1 MNVNYIA
8 PLVFLLSVF
17 VVAAFL
23 LEGAVAFLCRNR
35 KNAPRRPSRA
45 FSVVA
50 ALAVATIAV
59 QCFAVGAERAR
70 YLTAEEAL
78 RTAVSKND
86 VEARLG
92 TTRGFRLADSSG
104 EPRPEAW
111 VYDFDSP
118 LSPFPFGLPLV
129 VRFDKQD
136 RIVHAL
142 WERSGL
148 PPRVIQTGPPPAALE
163 PHAENAETVGFGS
176 PAGGAG
182 EQSEPEGVSHA
193 EDAESISPCV
203 ILIETTLPERTI
215 AQVLSTVELK
225 RPRLPRPDQFRPRGT
240 AGRVARGGVAPSRR
254 FW

>member
-50 ALAVATIAV
+50 ALAVAAIVV
-59 QCFAVGAERAR
+59 QCFAIRAERAR
-70 YLTAEEAL
+70 YRAAEEAL
-78 RTAVSKND
+78 RTAVSMND
-86 VEARLG
+86 VETRLG
-92 TTRGFRLADSSG
+92 TPRGFHLEGSSG
-104 EPRPEAW
+104 LGPRIWIEEW

-148 PPRVIQTGPPPAALE
+148 PPRVIRTGPPPAAPE
-163 PHAENAETVGFGS
+163 PHAESAEPKPHAES
-176 PAGGAG
+176 
-182 EQSEPEGVSHA
+182 A
-193 EDAESISPCV
+193 EDAE
-203 ILIETTLPERTI
+203 
-215 AQVLSTVELK
+215 
-225 RPRLPRPDQFRPRGT
+225 
-240 AGRVARGGVAPSRR
+240 
-254 FW
+254 

>member
-1 MNVNYIA
+1 MKRLALLLPLLALVAAPARAADPATNAPALPARISVNYIA
-8 PLVFLLSVF
+8 PLVFLLSIF

-35 KNAPRRPSRA
+35 KNAPRGPSRA
-45 FSVVA
+45 FSTVA
-50 ALAVATIAV
+50 ALAAATVVV
-59 QCFAVGAERAR
+59 QCFAICAERAR
-70 YLTAEEAL
+70 YRAAEEAL

-92 TTRGFRLADSSG
+92 TPRGFRLADSSG
-104 EPRPEAW
+104 EGPRTEEW

-148 PPRVIQTGPPPAALE
+148 PPRVIRTGPPPAASE
-163 PHAENAETVGFGS
+163 PHAESAET
-176 PAGGAG
+176 A
-182 EQSEPEGVSHA
+182 EPNPHA
-193 EDAESISPCV
+193 ESAE
-203 ILIETTLPERTI
+203 
-215 AQVLSTVELK
+215 
-225 RPRLPRPDQFRPRGT
+225 
-240 AGRVARGGVAPSRR
+240 
-254 FW
+254 

>member
-50 ALAVATIAV
+50 ALAVAAIVV
-59 QCFAVGAERAR
+59 QCFAVRAERAR
-70 YLTAEEAL
+70 YRAAEEAL
-78 RTAVSKND
+78 RTAVSMND
-86 VEARLG
+86 VETRLG
-92 TTRGFRLADSSG
+92 TPRGFHLEGSSG
-104 EPRPEAW
+104 LGPRIWIEEW

-148 PPRVIQTGPPPAALE
+148 PPRVIQTGPPPAAPE
-163 PHAENAETVGFGS
+163 PHAESAEPKPHAES
-176 PAGGAG
+176 
-182 EQSEPEGVSHA
+182 A
-193 EDAESISPCV
+193 EDAE
-203 ILIETTLPERTI
+203 
-215 AQVLSTVELK
+215 
-225 RPRLPRPDQFRPRGT
+225 
-240 AGRVARGGVAPSRR
+240 
-254 FW
+254 

>member
-35 KNAPRRPSRA
+35 KNAPRGPSRA

-70 YLTAEEAL
+70 YRTAEEAL

-92 TTRGFRLADSSG
+92 TPRGFHLEGSSG
-104 EPRPEAW
+104 LGPRIWIEEW

-129 VRFDKQD
+129 VRFDEKDQ
-136 RIVHAL
+136 IVHAL

-148 PPRVIQTGPPPAALE
+148 RRASSRPDHRPPRLNPTQ
-163 PHAENAETVGFGS
+163 
-176 PAGGAG
+176 
-182 EQSEPEGVSHA
+182 
-193 EDAESISPCV
+193 
-203 ILIETTLPERTI
+203 R
-215 AQVLSTVELK
+215 AQ
-225 RPRLPRPDQFRPRGT
+225 RP
-240 AGRVARGGVAPSRR
+240 
-254 FW
+254 

>member
-35 KNAPRRPSRA
+35 KNAPRGPSRA

-50 ALAVATIAV
+50 ALAVAAIVV
-59 QCFAVGAERAR
+59 QCFAIRAERAR
-70 YLTAEEAL
+70 YRAAEEAL

-92 TTRGFRLADSSG
+92 TPRRTTLYFTETGRLV
-104 EPRPEAW
+104 EW
-111 VYDFDSP
+111 VYGFDSP

-193 EDAESISPCV
+193 ESAE
-203 ILIETTLPERTI
+203 
-215 AQVLSTVELK
+215 
-225 RPRLPRPDQFRPRGT
+225 
-240 AGRVARGGVAPSRR
+240 
-254 FW
+254 

>member
-8 PLVFLLSVF
+8 PLVFLLLVF

-50 ALAVATIAV
+50 ALAVAAIVV
-59 QCFAVGAERAR
+59 QCFAIRAERAR
-70 YLTAEEAL
+70 YRAAEEAL

-92 TTRGFRLADSSG
+92 TPRGTTRNFTETGRFVD
-104 EPRPEAW
+104 W
-111 VYDFDSP
+111 VYEFDSP

-148 PPRVIQTGPPPAALE
+148 PPRAIRTGPPPAALE

-182 EQSEPEGVSHA
+182 EQSEPDEGVSHA
-193 EDAESISPCV
+193 EDAE
-203 ILIETTLPERTI
+203 
-215 AQVLSTVELK
+215 
-225 RPRLPRPDQFRPRGT
+225 
-240 AGRVARGGVAPSRR
+240 
-254 FW
+254 

>member
-35 KNAPRRPSRA
+35 KNAPRGPSRA

-50 ALAVATIAV
+50 ALAVAAIVV
-59 QCFAVGAERAR
+59 QCFAIRAERAR
-70 YLTAEEAL
+70 YRAAEEAL

-92 TTRGFRLADSSG
+92 TPRGTTLYFTETGRLV
-104 EPRPEAW
+104 EW
-111 VYDFDSP
+111 VYGFDSP
-118 LSPFPFGLPLV
+118 LSPFPIGRPLV
-129 VRFDKQD
+129 ILFNEMDKD

-142 WERSGL
+142 WKRSGL
-148 PPRVIQTGPPPAALE
+148 PPRYVRTGPPPAALE

-193 EDAESISPCV
+193 ESAE
-203 ILIETTLPERTI
+203 
-215 AQVLSTVELK
+215 
-225 RPRLPRPDQFRPRGT
+225 
-240 AGRVARGGVAPSRR
+240 
-254 FW
+254 

>member
-35 KNAPRRPSRA
+35 KNAPRGPSRA

-50 ALAVATIAV
+50 ALAVAAIVV
-59 QCFAVGAERAR
+59 QCFAIRAERAR
-70 YLTAEEAL
+70 YRAAEEAL
-78 RTAVSKND
+78 RTAVSMND
-86 VEARLG
+86 VETRLG
-92 TTRGFRLADSSG
+92 TPQGFHLEGSSG
-104 EPRPEAW
+104 LGPRIWIEEW

-129 VRFDKQD
+129 VRFDEKDQ
-136 RIVHAL
+136 IVHAL

-148 PPRVIQTGPPPAALE
+148 PPRVIRTGPPPAALE

-193 EDAESISPCV
+193 EDAE
-203 ILIETTLPERTI
+203 
-215 AQVLSTVELK
+215 
-225 RPRLPRPDQFRPRGT
+225 
-240 AGRVARGGVAPSRR
+240 
-254 FW
+254 

>member
-50 ALAVATIAV
+50 ALAVAAIVV
-59 QCFAVGAERAR
+59 QCFAVRAERAR
-70 YLTAEEAL
+70 YRAAEEAL
-78 RTAVSKND
+78 RTAVSMND
-86 VEARLG
+86 VETRLG
-92 TTRGFRLADSSG
+92 TPQGFHLEGSSG
-104 EPRPEAW
+104 LGPRIWIEDW

-129 VRFDKQD
+129 VRFDEKDQ
-136 RIVHAL
+136 IVHAL

-193 EDAESISPCV
+193 EDAE
-203 ILIETTLPERTI
+203 
-215 AQVLSTVELK
+215 
-225 RPRLPRPDQFRPRGT
+225 
-240 AGRVARGGVAPSRR
+240 
-254 FW
+254 

>member
-35 KNAPRRPSRA
+35 KNAPRGPSRA

-50 ALAVATIAV
+50 ALAVAAIVV
-59 QCFAVGAERAR
+59 QCFAVRAERAR
-70 YLTAEEAL
+70 YRAAEEAL

-92 TTRGFRLADSSG
+92 TPRGFRLADSSG
-104 EPRPEAW
+104 EPRTEEW

-163 PHAENAETVGFGS
+163 PHAENAEPNPHTES
-176 PAGGAG
+176 
-182 EQSEPEGVSHA
+182 A

-225 RPRLPRPDQFRPRGT
+225 RPRLPRPDHSRQRGA
-240 AGRVARGGVAPSRR
+240 AGRAARGGVVPSRR

>member
-35 KNAPRRPSRA
+35 KNAPRGPSRA

-50 ALAVATIAV
+50 ALAVAAIVV
-59 QCFAVGAERAR
+59 QCLAIRAERAR
-70 YLTAEEAL
+70 YRAAEEAL
-78 RTAVSKND
+78 RTAVSMND
-86 VEARLG
+86 VETRLG
-92 TTRGFRLADSSG
+92 TPRGFRLAGSSG
-104 EPRPEAW
+104 EPRTEEW

-193 EDAESISPCV
+193 ESAE
-203 ILIETTLPERTI
+203 
-215 AQVLSTVELK
+215 
-225 RPRLPRPDQFRPRGT
+225 
-240 AGRVARGGVAPSRR
+240 
-254 FW
+254 